1 MKKKQST
8 QTLFNLIES
17 SPTKK
22 QNKNVN
28 KQTSNWI
35 KLCENKPEY
44 EIPCEFYLGKSSK
57 KVGYGYFIN
66 GGFVSDCP
74 YEICK
79 VKRIERTVLYRYVD
93 IKKCTSYMN
102 CPNGFPNCSN
112 CKNR

>member
-66 GGFVSDCP
+66 GG
-74 YEICK
+74 
-79 VKRIERTVLYRYVD
+79 LY
-93 IKKCTSYMN
+93 C
-102 CPNGFPNCSN
+102 FPFFGLC
-112 CKNR
+112 R